1 MEWNHETV
9 LNLVMAEI
17 DKAGGD
23 IERAKMSLRDLMEKD
38 EELLVFFASH
48 GAKVIEAIHEAPN
61 ATIH

>member
-1 MEWNHETV
+1 MN
-9 LNLVMAEI
+9 EI

-23 IERAKMSLRDLMEKD
+23 SEMAKEAIRALMEKD
-38 EELLVFFASH
+38 EELLLYVALH